1 MLEKDI
7 STFMQHRPNG
17 MLLVHVDEHRSMCP
31 DPHFRR
37 GAMRVLAELPGH
49 GNLHRHS
56 TLPAEVFR
64 NLPTTHR
71 MLPDAGMKERLP
83 MDDIDMENQAILLRV
98 RRFAGTRFA
107 EIPP

>member
-7 STFMQHRPNG
+7 STFMQRRPNG

-49 GNLHRHS
+49 RHS
-56 TLPAEVFR
+56 TPPSRSLQKLADDPSHVTRCGDNHEGAPAHGR
-64 NLPTTHR
+64 HR
-71 MLPDAGMKERLP
+71 HGE
-83 MDDIDMENQAILLRV
+83 
-98 RRFAGTRFA
+98 
-107 EIPP
+107 